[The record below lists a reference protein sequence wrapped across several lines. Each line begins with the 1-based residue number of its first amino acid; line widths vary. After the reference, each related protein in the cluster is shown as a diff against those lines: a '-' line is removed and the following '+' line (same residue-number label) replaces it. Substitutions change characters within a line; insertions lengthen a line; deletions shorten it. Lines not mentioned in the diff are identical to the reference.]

1 VQALGT
7 SAHGVIPGADET
19 APSVERCSQMTGIG
33 TAAAPRTKNPRCA
46 SEPLTEIVD
55 GLIERLGLRR
65 SAEITAGH
73 TASKLRQLPAAG
85 YLEKG
90 ADHQRARAPTV
101 SASNGGELIGREDEM
116 SLLRAFLAG
125 AALRGGHLMWC
136 GMPGVGKT
144 AILDAAV
151 RLVGADTLVLRAAG
165 SPHEADIR
173 FSGLSQLLR
182 PTRKAIDELA
192 PDFGRP
198 LTVACGFDMGR
209 PPDPQLVADAALAL
223 LREISTARRVLLVV
237 DDLQC
242 VDRATLATI
251 HWLIRHCRGHSI
263 GLLATYRMGASL
275 PFDRRGLR
283 ERELGR
289 LAETA
294 ASALVGDRFP
304 TLPSAAHRWVLDNA
318 RGNPLAL
325 LELPKVVDDADPA
338 SRRWQL
344 PPLTPPLSAR
354 YTGCVK
360 ALPEM
365 TRRLLLLA
373 ALDATGELSGLR
385 AASPGCDVVAELD
398 PATHGRLITID
409 ADAKRVIFG
418 HPIVRSAVVE
428 LSTSEE
434 RRAAHLSLA
443 AALTDQPDRHAW
455 HLADA
460 AVEPD
465 ERVAA
470 LLETA
475 AHRAERVGNPV
486 EAAWALSRS
495 ADLTPDPGQ
504 RARRLIAAADW
515 HTRATGELQ
524 RASDALTEAGRLD
537 PGSRSSLQSV
547 IVAAFLA
554 LHGDGN
560 VDLAHRTLT
569 AAITGTL
576 DGDEPMV
583 MNAAMHAALLAVC
596 RFGAR
601 AELWASYF
609 RFVERC
615 GADEMALWLLQ
626 TRTTV
631 DPVREAPAAL
641 QHLDRRIGELV
652 QEQDPNRIEQVAA
665 AATYVDRVGR
675 CRPQLLTIIENAG
688 RGRAVTTVINA
699 ITHVALDDLRSGRWD
714 DAQTR
719 LEYGL
724 DLCQAKDFRLLGW
737 PLQFGQAM
745 LSAARG
751 DTATAERLASDM
763 TRWAARTGAHLLHTY
778 THHTLALCALG
789 RGDYQTAYEH
799 AAAIT
804 APGTFPANVAH
815 ALWVAFDLVEAAV
828 RSNKPAAAR
837 SHVRAM
843 QEMGISNL
851 SPRLRLVVGA
861 AEAMAA
867 PAEECVPLFDLALA
881 LPEATKWPFEHA
893 RLQLIYG
900 ERLRRARAIAA
911 ARTQLAS
918 ALATFQLLNAVP
930 WAAHAEAELLAAGVT
945 GARPDVLPK
954 VVLTPQERRVAALGA
969 SGMSNKQIAQ
979 RLAISPRTV
988 STHLQQVFPKLAINS
1003 RAALRAALSHHL
1015 DSASDRRAP

>member
-1 VQALGT
+1 
-7 SAHGVIPGADET
+7 
-19 APSVERCSQMTGIG
+19 MTGIG

-65 SAEITAGH
+65 SVEITAYH
-73 TASKLRQLPAAG
+73 TASEPRQLRVAG

-90 ADHQRARAPTV
+90 AGRKTALAPIV
-101 SASNGGELIGREDEM
+101 NAGNGGELIGREDEM
-116 SLLRAFLAG
+116 SLLRAFLAE

-144 AILDAAV
+144 TILDAAV

-209 PPDPQLVADAALAL
+209 PPNPQLVADGALAL
-223 LREISTARRVLLVV
+223 LREISTARPVLLVV

-338 SRRWQL
+338 SRRRQL

-354 YTGCVK
+354 YTGSVK

-398 PATHGRLITID
+398 PATHGRLIIID

-418 HPIVRSAVVE
+418 HPIVCSAVVE

-443 AALTDQPDRHAW
+443 AALTDQPDHHAW

-460 AVEPD
+460 AVGPD

-470 LLETA
+470 LLVTA

-486 EAAWALSRS
+486 DAAWALSRS

-583 MNAAMHAALLAVC
+583 MNAAMHAALLSVC

-609 RFVERC
+609 RFVDCCR
-615 GADEMALWLLQ
+615 ADEMTPWLLQ
-626 TRTTV
+626 ARTTV

-641 QHLDRRIGELV
+641 QHLDRRIGELA

-665 AATYVDRVGR
+665 AATYVDRVGP

-688 RGRAVTTVINA
+688 RGAVTTVINA

-724 DLCQAKDFRLLGW
+724 DLCQAKDFRLLEW

-745 LSAARG
+745 LAAARG
-751 DTATAERLASDM
+751 DTATAERLARDM
-763 TRWAARTGAHLLHTY
+763 TQWAARTGAHLLHTY
-778 THHTLALCALG
+778 RHHTLALCALG

-799 AAAIT
+799 AAAIS
-804 APGTFPANVAH
+804 APGSFPANVAH

-828 RSNKPAAAR
+828 RSNKLAAAR
-837 SHVRAM
+837 AHVRAM

-851 SPRLRLVVGA
+851 SPRLRLVVAA

-867 PAEECVPLFDLALA
+867 PAEECLPLFDLALA
-881 LPEATKWPFEHA
+881 LPEAAKWPFEHA

-900 ERLRRARAIAA
+900 ERLRRARAITG

-930 WAAHAEAELLAAGVT
+930 WATHAEAELLAAGVT
-945 GARPDVLPK
+945 GARPDVPPK
-954 VVLTPQERRVAALGA
+954 VGLTPQERRVAALGA
-969 SGMSNKQIAQ
+969 SGLSNKQIAQ

-988 STHLQQVFPKLAINS
+988 STHLQQVFPKLAIKS
-1003 RAALRAALSHHL
+1003 RSALRAALSHHP
-1015 DSASDRRAP
+1015 DSASEGRAP